1 MTANTKITLQ
11 KKNSQSSISLA
22 SSFNSENNFNDNN
35 SQHNSNHSQKNF
47 YHGSFY
53 MNSGMVESKV
63 LQKSQNNDGMEA
75 SNNEFSYNYMDE
87 KRIIREIDSSTNL
100 LFFFILILI
109 NIN

>member
-11 KKNSQSSISLA
+11 RKNSESSISLA
-22 SSFNSENNFNDNN
+22 SSFVSENNINDNN

-53 MNSGMVESKV
+53 MNSGMMESKV
-63 LQKSQNNDGMEA
+63 LQKSQNMEGIEG

-87 KRIIREIDSSTNL
+87 KRIVKEIDSSKNC
-100 LFFFILILI
+100 
-109 NIN
+109 